1 MTTGLLLPF
10 KKEHHIRYFAASLQ
24 GLSGPYAKLDTN
36 RMTLVHFATH
46 ALDLLGVW
54 DNDELSETLNL
65 SKKKIINWI
74 YSLQRTSKD
83 VPPEQV
89 GFQGGTFLG
98 PTINTSTTSV
108 GQEYNQGH
116 IAMTYT
122 ALCTL
127 TALGDDLSRV
137 DKAGIVNGLKAL
149 QRKDG
154 SFQCVHV
161 RSEHDMRFLYC
172 ACAVSYM
179 LQDWSGVDIDR
190 AVSYI
195 ESCRSFDGAIALIP
209 EQVCIICRKL
219 EVNVSEKILYHLLLL
234 FIVMM
239 LLGRTWWVYLLWHGR
254 LDTNEEGRRGISQR
268 RLEKRTDTMVCPSTG
283 GWDARETQ
291 QGRRYLLFLLDRWD
305 APSVGS
311 RSFIGSTSLT
321 TICDVVPI

>member
-1 MTTGLLLPF
+1 MTNLLLPF
-10 KKEHHIRYFAASLQ
+10 KKEQHIHYFAASLQ

-36 RMTLVHFATH
+36 RMTLVHFATN

-54 DNDELSETLNL
+54 DNDELLETLNL
-65 SKKKIINWI
+65 SKKKIIDWI

-83 VPPEQV
+83 VPPAQV

-98 PTINTSTTSV
+98 PTTSTTVSD
-108 GQEYNQGH
+108 EYNQGH

-137 DKAGIVNGLKAL
+137 DKAGIVNGLESL

-161 RSEHDMRFLYC
+161 TSEHDMRFLYC
-172 ACAVSYM
+172 ACAISYM

-190 AVSYI
+190 ALSYI

-209 EQVCIICRKL
+209 EQVCMICKNTGCELII
-219 EVNVSEKILYHLLLL
+219 I
-234 FIVMM
+234 
-239 LLGRTWWVYLLWHGR
+239 W
-254 LDTNEEGRRGISQR
+254 RRAG
-268 RLEKRTDTMVCPSTG
+268 C
-283 GWDARETQ
+283 
-291 QGRRYLLFLLDRWD
+291 
-305 APSVGS
+305 
-311 RSFIGSTSLT
+311 
-321 TICDVVPI
+321 